1 MWQDINDPIIEKPLH
16 NIVNHGKL
24 SIYHILI
31 KVMAVESISTRNIIG
46 QVKQNKLSA
55 NMHINEGDVM
65 PRLFELIIISL
76 APIQYGETM
85 KPIYSQGKG
94 ITRKLVWDFKIMP
107 KGDSK
112 QAAMR
117 MESTPLRRNTEKEG
131 DILSSLSQRTKT
143 KTEDHLY

>member
-24 SIYHILI
+24 STYQISI
-31 KVMAVESISTRNIIG
+31 KVMEIESISTRNIIG

-65 PRLFELIIISL
+65 PRLFKLIIISL

-94 ITRKLVWDFKIMP
+94 KIGKFVSDFKIMP

-112 QAAMR
+112 QDSMR
-117 MESTPLRRNTEKEG
+117 MESNPLRRNTKKEG
-131 DILSSLSQRTKT
+131 DILSSMSQRAKT